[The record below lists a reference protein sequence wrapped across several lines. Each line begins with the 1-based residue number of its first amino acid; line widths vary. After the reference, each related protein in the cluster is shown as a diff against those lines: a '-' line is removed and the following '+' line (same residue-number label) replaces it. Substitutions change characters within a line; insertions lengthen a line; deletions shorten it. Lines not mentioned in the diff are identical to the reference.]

1 MFGTRR
7 MSRKELIQALQFTA
21 DIAIRQSRD
30 IADLLDHVD
39 DADTEITYLRAENKK
54 LTSLLFQVT
63 KND

>member
-7 MSRKELIQALQFTA
+7 MSRKELIQELQFTA
-21 DIAIRQSRD
+21 DIAIRQNRD

-39 DADTEITYLRAENKK
+39 DAENEITHLREENKK
-54 LTSLLFQVT
+54 LTSWLFQVT